1 MTTDATN
8 FELDPR
14 LAADTLP
21 LARLALCDLRL
32 MNDQR
37 YPWLVLVPRR
47 PGAVEWI
54 DLAEADQQTL
64 WAEVRQAAVALRT
77 MTKPDKLNV
86 AALGNQVRQ
95 LHVHLIAR
103 SQDDDAWPDP
113 VWGRYPALPY
123 NAGGDAFREELLA
136 LMPEPGR

>member
-1 MTTDATN
+1 MSKDAAN

-21 LARLALCDLRL
+21 LTRLPLCDLRL

-37 YPWLVLVPRR
+37 YPWLILVPRR
-47 PGAVEWI
+47 AGAVEWI
-54 DLAEADQQTL
+54 DLDEDDQLAL
-64 WAEVRQAAVALRT
+64 WSEVRQAASALRS
-77 MTKPDKLNV
+77 MTEPDKLNV

-103 SQDDDAWPDP
+103 HREDDAWPDP
-113 VWGRYPALPY
+113 VWGRYPALTY
-123 NAGGDAFREELLA
+123 DDGGDAFREELLA
-136 LMPEPGR
+136 QMPVS

>member
-1 MTTDATN
+1 MSQEVAN

-21 LARLALCDLRL
+21 LARLPLCELRL

-37 YPWLVLVPRR
+37 YPWLILVPCRA
-47 PGAVEWI
+47 GAVEWI
-54 DLAEADQQTL
+54 DLDQDDQQAL
-64 WAEVRQAAVALRT
+64 WSEVRQAAEALRA
-77 MTKPDKLNV
+77 MTEPDKLNV

-103 SQDDDAWPDP
+103 HRQDDAWPDP

-123 NAGGDAFREELLA
+123 EDGGDAFVKEFLA
-136 LMPEPGR
+136 KMASA

>member
-1 MTTDATN
+1 MTKQPGE

-21 LARLALCDLRL
+21 LARLPLCELRL

-37 YPWLVLVPRR
+37 YPWLILVPRR
-47 PGAVEWI
+47 IGAVEWI
-54 DLAEADQQTL
+54 DLDEADQQAL
-64 WAEVRQAAVALRT
+64 WAEVRQAAAALRA
-77 MTKPDKLNV
+77 MTAPDKLNV

-103 SQDDDAWPDP
+103 RREDDAWPDP

-123 NAGGDAFREELLA
+123 NDGGEAFRAEFLA
-136 LMPEPGR
+136 QMPVS